1 MFDGFSPDHQLSV
14 KELIFGGCIRKG
26 GWQGAS
32 LRNFS
37 MVFKHIIRFI
47 AMKIQ
52 KTYTEEEG
60 EEKKEKKK
68 GGNDIEEKDHEE
80 EDN

>member
-26 GWQGAS
+26 SWQGAS

-37 MVFKHIIRFI
+37 RVFVTILRNYADDRNEDIYE
-47 AMKIQ
+47 A
-52 KTYTEEEG
+52 EE
-60 EEKKEKKK
+60 EEKKEKKEE
-68 GGNDIEEKDHEE
+68 NSEEEKVG
-80 EDN
+80 EDEDK

>member
-32 LRNFS
+32 LRNFA
-37 MVFKHIIRFI
+37 RFFEVI
-47 AMKIQ
+47 SRYDADEGNDEVQ
-52 KTYTEEEG
+52 EEED
-60 EEKKEKKK
+60 EAKKEKKEE
-68 GGNDIEEKDHEE
+68 NAEEEKGDEK
-80 EDN
+80 EDE